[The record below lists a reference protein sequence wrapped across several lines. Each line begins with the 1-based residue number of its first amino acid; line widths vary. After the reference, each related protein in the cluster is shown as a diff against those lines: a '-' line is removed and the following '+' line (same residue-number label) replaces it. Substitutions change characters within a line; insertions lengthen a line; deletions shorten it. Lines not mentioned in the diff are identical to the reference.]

1 MFKSLKIATIN
12 CKIKYKNRDD
22 LLLVIFDKDVAVA
35 GVFTDSATRAPSVIH
50 CQKNIVNHLARA
62 LIVNAGNA
70 NAFTGIKGRKIVS
83 NVVKKIAET
92 IDCDVNKIFMSS
104 TGVIGELFD
113 DKLITDNI
121 PKMVNDAQFSPI
133 MIEKAAKSIMTT
145 DTKMK
150 LIFKKCKIGNSEIEL
165 FGFIKGSGM
174 ISPNMATML
183 GYIFTNATI
192 DGSILQEL
200 LNQATNISFNNI
212 SVDGDKSTNDT
223 ILAFATN
230 DIDHLKINNINDDAF
245 MDFKEAFF
253 DLAIA
258 MAKMVVIDGEG
269 ATKLIELDVVN
280 AKNKK
285 QAKNVAMSVI
295 NSPLIKSAIAAAD
308 PNWGRII
315 MAIGKAD
322 NKINPNKIKLK
333 IGDFLITENG
343 TRISDYNEQ
352 LVHHYLKNQEV
363 RINIDLGYNF
373 NKYTNKI
380 AKNDNKI
387 RVWGCDLNESYV
399 TINKDYRS

>member
-1 MFKSLKIATIN
+1 MFKSLKISTIN

-22 LLLVIFDKDVAVA
+22 LLLVLFDKDVAVA

-70 NAFTGIKGRKIVS
+70 NAFTGSKGRKIVS

-92 IDCDVNKIFMSS
+92 IDCDVSKIFMSS

-113 DKLITDNI
+113 DKLIIDNI
-121 PKMVNDAQFSPI
+121 PKMVNNAQFSPI

-150 LIFKKCKIGNSEIEL
+150 LIFKKCKIGNSDIEL

-183 GYIFTNATI
+183 GYIFTNANI
-192 DGSILQEL
+192 DGLILQEL

-212 SVDGDKSTNDT
+212 SVDGDRSTNDT

-230 DIDHLKINNINDDAF
+230 DINHLKINNINDDAF
-245 MDFKEAFF
+245 ADFKEAFF
-253 DLAIA
+253 DLAIT

-333 IGDFLITENG
+333 IGNFLITENG
-343 TRISDYNEQ
+343 ARIADYNEQ
-352 LVHHYLKNQEV
+352 LVHQYLKNQEV
-363 RINIDLGYNF
+363 KINIDLGYNS
-373 NKYTNKI
+373 NKYANKI